1 MSDASAHMDRIYRWQ
16 TPIYDLTRKP
26 YLLGRDRLIEALG
39 PPIGGTVL
47 EIGCGT
53 GRNLIQAAR
62 RWPHARYYGFDVSP
76 VMLETARR
84 AVKQAGLSNRIT
96 LAAADASSFDARE
109 IFGRV
114 GFDRVFVS
122 YSLSMIPQWRDA
134 LARGCDALAPN
145 GALLIADFGDQ
156 ARLPAAFRTVLYRWL
171 AAFSV
176 SPRLDLEDEMQD
188 LAARRGLVCDF
199 ERLYRGYAFLG
210 MLRHVSRGGTPSAKP
225 VVSASLRR

>member
-84 AVKQAGLSNRIT
+84 AVKQAGLSSRIT

-122 YSLSMIPQWRDA
+122 YSLSMIPQWREA
-134 LARGCDALAPN
+134 LGRGCDALSPG

-156 ARLPAAFRTVLYRWL
+156 ARLPRAFRSVLYRRPARSCL
-171 AAFSV
+171 RFRAALS
-176 SPRLDLEDEMQD
+176 RL
-188 LAARRGLVCDF
+188 C
-199 ERLYRGYAFLG
+199 
-210 MLRHVSRGGTPSAKP
+210 VSRHA
-225 VVSASLRR
+225 ASRLA

>member
-76 VMLETARR
+76 VMLETARK
-84 AVKQAGLSNRIT
+84 AVKQAGLSSRIT

-122 YSLSMIPQWRDA
+122 YSLSMIPQWREA
-134 LARGCDALAPN
+134 LSRGCDALAPG

-156 ARLPAAFRTVLYRWL
+156 ERLPAAFRAVLYRWL

-176 SPRLDLEDEMQD
+176 SPRLDLEDEMQ
-188 LAARRGLVCDF
+188 AVAGQRGFVCDF

-210 MLRHVSRGGTPSAKP
+210 MLRHVSRGVPQAKP
-225 VVSASLRR
+225 VVTASLRR